1 MVVEISGITWWKAAV
16 EILILWYIF
25 YRVMLFLEGTRA
37 FYVIRGI
44 VVLAIF
50 FLVSSAVG
58 LHTLTWL
65 LGKVFAISILAF
77 IVLFQPE
84 LRQGLARLGQN
95 PLLGQLM
102 IDRREI
108 ERLARDITIA
118 VSYLAEKRIGALIA
132 IERSIGLRGY
142 ADTGIRVDALVS
154 PEIIETIFYPGTPLH
169 DGGMVIKG
177 NRIMAAG
184 CLFPLTDSDRHSSV
198 RGTRHRAGIGISEE
212 TDAICIIVS
221 EELGTISWAVDGR
234 LTLGVSPDELYR
246 FIVDRMI
253 GPQGSWIDWIR
264 MIFRIG
270 RKRKNEKK

>member
-1 MVVEISGITWWKAAV
+1 MVVEISKPVWWKALI

-25 YRVMLFLEGTRA
+25 YRTMVFLEGTRA

-44 VVLAIF
+44 AVLALV
-50 FLVSSAVG
+50 FLLSSAVG
-58 LHTLTWL
+58 LHTLNWL
-65 LGKVFAISILAF
+65 LEKLFAISILVF

-95 PLLGQLM
+95 PLLGRLI
-102 IDRREI
+102 IDRKEI

-118 VSYLAEKRIGALIA
+118 VSYLSEKRIGALIA

-142 ADTGIRVDALVS
+142 ADTGIKIDAIVS

-169 DGGMVIKG
+169 DGGVVIKG

-184 CLFPLTDSDRHSSV
+184 CLFPLTDSERHSSI
-198 RGTRHRAGIGISEE
+198 RGTRHRAGIGITEE

-221 EELGTISWAVDGR
+221 EELGTISWAIDGR
-234 LTLGVSPDELYR
+234 LTRGVSPDELYR
-246 FIVDRMI
+246 FIVDKMI
-253 GPQGSWIDWIR
+253 ASQEGWLDWLKAGIPLLR
-264 MIFRIG
+264 R
-270 RKRKNEKK
+270 RRTKV

>member
-50 FLVSSAVG
+50 FLVSSAIG

-95 PLLGQLM
+95 PLLGRLM

-118 VSYLAEKRIGALIA
+118 VSCLAEKRIGALIA

-169 DGGMVIKG
+169 DGGVVIKG
-177 NRIMAAG
+177 NRIISAG
-184 CLFPLTDSDRHSSV
+184 CLFPLTDSDRHPNV

-246 FIVDRMI
+246 FIVDRMM
-253 GPQGSWIDWIR
+253 GPQGTWVDWIR
-264 MIFRIG
+264 MIFRMS

>member
-1 MVVEISGITWWKAAV
+1 MEMNEINWWKAAI

-25 YRVMLFLEGTRA
+25 YRAMLFLEGTRA

-44 VVLAIF
+44 AVLAVF
-50 FLVSSAVG
+50 FLISNAVG
-58 LHTLTWL
+58 LHTLNWL
-65 LGKVFAISILAF
+65 LEKLFAISILVF
-77 IVLFQPE
+77 VILFQPE

-95 PLLGQLM
+95 PLLGRLM
-102 IDRREI
+102 MDRKEI

-142 ADTGIRVDALVS
+142 ADTGIRIDALVS

-169 DGGMVIKG
+169 DGGVVIKG
-177 NRIMAAG
+177 NRIIAAG
-184 CLFPLTDSDRHSSV
+184 CLFPLTDSDRHPDV

-212 TDAICIIVS
+212 TDAVCIIVS

-234 LTLGVSPDELYR
+234 LTRGVSPEELYR
-246 FIVDRMI
+246 FIVERMM
-253 GPQGSWIDWIR
+253 GSQGSWWDWIR
-264 MIFRIG
+264 MAFRIG
-270 RKRKNEKK
+270 KRRKR